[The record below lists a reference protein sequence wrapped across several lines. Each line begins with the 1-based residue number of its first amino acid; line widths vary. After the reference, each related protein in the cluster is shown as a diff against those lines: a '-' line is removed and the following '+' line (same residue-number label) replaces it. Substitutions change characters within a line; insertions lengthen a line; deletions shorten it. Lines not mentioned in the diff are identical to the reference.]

1 MAINVGKYSFLATL
15 GLAGA
20 LCLPVVAQSYPQDQP
35 RQHDQDDQN
44 RADRNRGYDNQNS
57 QFYNTKAYQKGL
69 KDGRHDRDKN
79 KGERANKKH
88 WKNDRDRQAYEA
100 GYYDSYRGTR
110 ASRDHDRDDQR
121 HDH

>member
-1 MAINVGKYSFLATL
+1 MAINCRKCSFLATL

-20 LCLPVVAQSYPQDQP
+20 LCLPAVAQSYPQEQP

-44 RADRNRGYDNQNS
+44 RAERNRGYDNQNG
-57 QFYNTKAYQKGL
+57 QFHNSKAYQKGM

-79 KGERANKKH
+79 KGERADKKH

-100 GYYDSYRGTR
+100 GYMDGYRGTR
-110 ASRDHDRDDQR
+110 AMNDHDRDDQR

>member
-1 MAINVGKYSFLATL
+1 MDIRKCSFLATL

-44 RADRNRGYDNQNS
+44 RADRNRGYGNQNS
-57 QFYNTKAYQKGL
+57 QLYNTKAYQKGI

-100 GYYDSYRGTR
+100 GYNEGYRGSR
-110 ASRDHDRDDQR
+110 ATSDHDRDDQR